1 LDNPP
6 AASVAITRWRWVS
19 GGVASAAGAE
29 VRAFELK
36 RRVQPRASSLLGTGG
51 DLGDPPRKP
60 SRGRARSTRMIRSIW
75 KRGLVL
81 LVPIIAAASTGLII
95 ASPTAAAM
103 DYQASA
109 SQALSLV
116 NQKRVNAGCGSLRVV
131 RQLQMPAGQQS
142 QDQAARDRLSHA
154 GANGSTT
161 SGRLHDSGYSRWAEN
176 IAQFQSAQA
185 AVNFWSTSA
194 AHRSSM
200 LNCAFKDT
208 GLAVARS
215 NSGRFYWTQTFGG

>member
-1 LDNPP
+1 
-6 AASVAITRWRWVS
+6 
-19 GGVASAAGAE
+19 
-29 VRAFELK
+29 
-36 RRVQPRASSLLGTGG
+36 
-51 DLGDPPRKP
+51 
-60 SRGRARSTRMIRSIW
+60 MIRNIW
-75 KRGLVL
+75 KRRLVL
-81 LVPIIAAASTGLII
+81 CVLIIAASTGPLV
-95 ASPTAAAM
+95 ASPTAAAI

-116 NQKRVNAGCGSLRVV
+116 NQKRVNAGCGSLHVV
-131 RQLQMPAGQQS
+131 RQLQIPAGQQS
-142 QDQAARDRLSHA
+142 RDQAARDRLGHA
-154 GANGSTT
+154 GADGSTT

-215 NSGRFYWTQTFGG
+215 NSGRLYWTQTFGG

>member
-1 LDNPP
+1 MIRNTWQRGLALIVPL
-6 AASVAITRWRWVS
+6 I
-19 GGVASAAGAE
+19 AAGAC
-29 VRAFELK
+29 
-36 RRVQPRASSLLGTGG
+36 
-51 DLGDPPRKP
+51 
-60 SRGRARSTRMIRSIW
+60 
-75 KRGLVL
+75 
-81 LVPIIAAASTGLII
+81 LII

-116 NQKRVNAGCGSLRVV
+116 NQKRVSAGCATLRVV
-131 RQLQMPAGQQS
+131 RQLQIPAGQQS
-142 QDQAARDRLSHA
+142 QDQATRDRLSHA
-154 GANGSTT
+154 GSNGSTT
-161 SGRLHDSGYSRWAEN
+161 GGRLHDSGYSRWAEN

-185 AVNFWSTSA
+185 AVNFWSSSP

-215 NSGRFYWTQTFGG
+215 NSGRLYWTQTFGG